1 MKFRFIYLCLGITG
15 TMFSQKAPQS
25 LPEAPHAIHRTWM
38 DYGLTG
44 IDTGL
49 RIADTRTSYVL
60 FNTPCRCFH
69 EIDPISPKGKGIKQI
84 AGFQIAAGLAVNAGA
99 ELLRRKN
106 HPKWARALLVADI
119 VSESIAVGRN
129 ASFIPS
135 TSPAPLAAPA
145 NPVSHHPVFR

>member
-1 MKFRFIYLCLGITG
+1 MKSRIAYLCLGITG
-15 TMFSQKAPQS
+15 TIWAQNAPQS
-25 LPEAPHAIHRTWM
+25 LPRAPPAIHRPWV

-49 RIADTRTSYVL
+49 RIADTHTSYVL
-60 FNTPCRCFH
+60 FNNPCRCFH
-69 EIDPISPKGKGIKQI
+69 EIDPIAPKGRGIKQI

-135 TSPAPLAAPA
+135 TSTAPHVPPAK
-145 NPVSHHPVFR
+145 PVSHHPVFR

>member
-1 MKFRFIYLCLGITG
+1 MKSRIAYLCLGITG
-15 TMFSQKAPQS
+15 TIWTQNSPQS
-25 LPEAPHAIHRTWM
+25 LPDAPHAIHRTWV

-60 FNTPCRCFH
+60 FNNPCRCFH
-69 EIDPISPKGKGIKQI
+69 ESDPIAPKGRGIKQI

-99 ELLRRKN
+99 EFLRRKN

-129 ASFIPS
+129 ASFIPAP
-135 TSPAPLAAPA
+135 SPAPLAAPINA
-145 NPVSHHPVFR
+145 VLPRKVYR